1 MASSLA
7 NLREWIAQS
16 PHLRNI
22 RQDDQV
28 GNRCHVFLT
37 VILCVCMC
45 VINLREWIA
54 QSPQLRNIRQDD
66 LLKHHYST
74 FVVECVQFKLCMHEK
89 MTINQVHVNCILG
102 CVYKYILG
110 STIPVA

>member
-16 PHLRNI
+16 PHLRNV

-28 GNRCHVFLT
+28 GNRCHGFLT
-37 VILCVCMC
+37 VILCMCMR
-45 VINLREWIA
+45 VINLKEWIA

-66 LLKHHYST
+66 KVKHHWS
-74 FVVECVQFKLCMHEK
+74 VCLVECVQCKLCMHEK
-89 MTINQVHVNCILG
+89 
-102 CVYKYILG
+102 
-110 STIPVA
+110 

>member
-28 GNRCHVFLT
+28 GNRCHVFLA
-37 VILCVCMC
+37 VILFMC

-54 QSPQLRNIRQDD
+54 QSTQLRNIRQDD
-66 LLKHHYST
+66 
-74 FVVECVQFKLCMHEK
+74 
-89 MTINQVHVNCILG
+89 QVGNRYYVF
-102 CVYKYILG
+102 
-110 STIPVA
+110 